1 MDKKTFFIL
10 IFITFL
16 GLFLHFYKINQS
28 PPCINADEA
37 AFAYNS
43 YSILKTGKDEFGK
56 FLPIRFKSFSDYKMP
71 LLFYLNL
78 PFIYFFGLN
87 IWSIKLINAAILL
100 FFPWLI
106 FFFTTYIFKNKH
118 IALLSSFLF
127 VISWAAQSMTRQ
139 LHEAFLTSFLITL
152 TSYFFLLFKD
162 KKNVRY
168 QFLFFISLLLSLFS
182 YQSSRIFGLMFLFLT
197 IFYNLKKQLN
207 KKFTLGIILILLLFF
222 VTDLIYK
229 PNRVINLFFLNN
241 PGLSLKIN
249 ELRGEGGSKIIYN
262 KLTVG
267 LKERIFE
274 YLKYFSPQFLV
285 INGDENY
292 RFGFP
297 QFLSIITPIEYF
309 FFIAGL
315 YYLFKNKEKNRY
327 YILTL
332 MMTAPIAGSLTW
344 ANPSL
349 PRTFFIII
357 PILMITSYGFLNF
370 IKKIKGQKYF
380 LILLLVTVI
389 YIFFLFYNWNFYI
402 NHYPK
407 KAISINAWQ
416 CGYKQLTDY
425 IKNNYQKFNKFY
437 ITKESGPPYI
447 FLLFFLKYPP
457 NEYQKQA
464 NSGPIDEYGFS
475 QSEKFD
481 KFIFNLDYNPSE
493 KNIVVIGRPHNFKEE
508 KNLKKIIINNESLFY
523 IKEILGDQENND
535 VIKSMN
541 KDW

>member
-1 MDKKTFFIL
+1 MDKKTSYIL

-43 YSILKTGKDEFGK
+43 YSILTTGKDEFGQ

-87 IWSIKLINAAILL
+87 LSSIKLINALILL

-106 FFFTTYIFKNKH
+106 FSLTNYIFKSKNT
-118 IALLSSFLF
+118 ALLSSFLF
-127 VISWAAQSMTRQ
+127 AVSWATQSMTRQ

-152 TSYFFLLFKD
+152 SSYLFLLAKD
-162 KKNVRY
+162 KKKVKY
-168 QFLFFISLLLSLFS
+168 QISFFIAFLLSLFS
-182 YQSSRIFGLMFLFLT
+182 YQSSRIFGLMFLFLA

-207 KKFTLGIILILLLFF
+207 KKFTLGIILILFLFF
-222 VTDLIYK
+222 ITDLIYK

-249 ELRGEGGSKIIYN
+249 ELRGEGGAKIIYN
-262 KLTVG
+262 KLTIG
-267 LKERIFE
+267 LKERVFE

-297 QFLSIITPIEYF
+297 QFLSIITPVEYF
-309 FFIAGL
+309 FFITGL
-315 YYLFKNKEKNRY
+315 YHLFKNKEKNRFF
-327 YILTL
+327 ILTL
-332 MMTAPIAGSLTW
+332 ILVAPISGSLTW

-357 PILMITSYGFLNF
+357 PILIIVAYGFLNF
-370 IKKIKGQKYF
+370 IKTVKNKKYF
-380 LILLLVTVI
+380 LILSIIVLSYL
-389 YIFFLFYNWNFYI
+389 FFLFYNWDFYL

-407 KAISINAWQ
+407 KAITIHAWQ
-416 CGYKQLTDY
+416 CGYKELTDY
-425 IKNNYQKFNKFY
+425 IKNNYKKFNKFY
-437 ITKESGPPYI
+437 ITKEDGPPYI
-447 FLLFFLKYPP
+447 LLLFFLKYPP
-457 NEYQKQA
+457 QEYQKQA
-464 NSGPIDEYGFS
+464 GSGPIDQYGFS
-475 QSEKFD
+475 QAEKFD
-481 KFIFNLDYNPSE
+481 KFIFNLDYHPSE
-493 KNIVVIGRPHNFKEE
+493 KNIVIIGRPHDFTEE
-508 KNLKKIIINNESLFY
+508 KNLKKIIINNEPVFY
-523 IKEILGDQENND
+523 IKEILSD
-535 VIKSMN
+535 
-541 KDW
+541 

>member
-1 MDKKTFFIL
+1 MKMDKKTFFIL
-10 IFITFL
+10 LFITFL
-16 GLFLHFYKINQS
+16 GFFLHFYKINQS

-37 AFAYNS
+37 AFSYNS
-43 YSILKTGKDEFGK
+43 YSILKTGKDEFGQ
-56 FLPIRFKSFSDYKMP
+56 FLPVRFKSFSDYKMP
-71 LLFYLNL
+71 LLVYLNV
-78 PFIYFFGLN
+78 PFIYLFGLN
-87 IWSIKLINAAILL
+87 LWSIKLINAFILL

-106 FFFTTYIFKNKH
+106 YSLTSYLFKNKK
-118 IALLSSFLF
+118 ISILSTFLF
-127 VISWAAQSMTRQ
+127 VVCWAVQSITRQ

-152 TSYFFLLFKD
+152 SSYFFLLAKD
-162 KKNVRY
+162 KKKIKY
-168 QFLFFISLLLSLFS
+168 QFFFFISLLLSLFS
-182 YQSSRIFGLMFLFLT
+182 YQSSRVFGLMFLILA
-197 IFYNLKKQLN
+197 IFYHLKKQVS
-207 KKFTLGIILILLLFF
+207 KKFVLGIILILVLFF
-222 VTDLIYK
+222 ITDLIYK

-297 QFLSIITPIEYF
+297 QFLSIITPVEYF
-309 FFIAGL
+309 FFFIGL

-327 YILTL
+327 YLLII
-332 MMTAPIAGSLTW
+332 MMISPITGSLTW

-357 PILMITSYGFLNF
+357 PLLIITAYGFLNF
-370 IKKIKGQKYF
+370 INNFKRKNYF
-380 LILLLVTVI
+380 LILSINVI
-389 YIFFLFYNWNFYI
+389 IFLFFQFYNWDFYL

-407 KAISINAWQ
+407 KAITTHAWQ
-416 CGYKQLTDY
+416 CGYKELTDY
-425 IKNNYQKFNKFY
+425 IKNNYQKFDKFY
-437 ITKESGPPYI
+437 ITKENGPPYI
-447 FLLFFLKYPP
+447 FLLFFLKYSPE
-457 NEYQKQA
+457 EYQKQA

-481 KFIFNLDYNPSE
+481 KFIFNLDYNPQE
-493 KNIVVIGRPHNFKEE
+493 KNIAIIGRPHDFYEE
-508 KNLKKIIINNESLFY
+508 KNLKKIIFQNEPVFY
-523 IKEILGDQENND
+523 IKEILSN
-535 VIKSMN
+535 
-541 KDW
+541 